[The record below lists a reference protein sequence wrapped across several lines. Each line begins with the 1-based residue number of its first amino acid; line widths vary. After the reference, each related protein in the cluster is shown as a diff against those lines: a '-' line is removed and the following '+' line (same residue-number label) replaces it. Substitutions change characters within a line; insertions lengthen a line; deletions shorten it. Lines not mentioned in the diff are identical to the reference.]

1 MPGKLLDL
9 TDDLVFQELFG
20 KQKNKE
26 ITKHL
31 LSLILNREINNVDL
45 DANKRMLRDRV
56 NSKTGRLDVRV
67 KFNNGEDCNIELQ
80 MRKFGFM
87 PERMLEYWS
96 VMYGNKINKGDSY
109 SVLKPSISILIAGYK
124 LPQLKDIPDYHTKW
138 NLREMNYPDKILT
151 NDIEM
156 HVLEIP
162 KINKNE
168 MLKDELIQWLDFIKN
183 PGSKEVLKYMEEN
196 KYLKQARKELEYLSG
211 DPDFQRLLESR
222 AGFLRDM
229 DNYRDQCE
237 QEAKEKGLKEGL
249 KEGIKE
255 GKLQEQKEIAKK
267 LLEINMPINQISQ
280 VTKLSEE
287 EIKKLQ

>member
-1 MPGKLLDL
+1 MPGRLLDL

-26 ITKHL
+26 ITKHF
-31 LSLILNREINNVDL
+31 LSLILNREITNVDL
-45 DANKRMLRDRV
+45 DVNKRMLGNRE

-67 KFNNGEDCNIELQ
+67 KFNDGEDCNIELQ
-80 MRKFGFM
+80 MKKFEFM

-96 VMYGNKINKGDSY
+96 VMYGNKINCGDKY

-124 LPQLKDIPDYHTKW
+124 LPQLKDIPEYHTKW
-138 NLREMNYPDKILT
+138 NLRELNYPDKILT

-156 HVLEIP
+156 HILEIP
-162 KINKNE
+162 KINENE
-168 MLKDELIQWLDFIKN
+168 MLKDELIQWLNFIKN
-183 PGSKEVLKYMEEN
+183 PGSEEVQKYMEEN

-222 AGFLRDM
+222 AGFLKDM

-237 QEAKEKGLKEGL
+237 REAKEKGLQEGR
-249 KEGIKE
+249 
-255 GKLQEQKEIAKK
+255 LQKQKEIAKK
-267 LLEINMPINQISQ
+267 MLEMNMPINQIAEA
-280 VTKLSEE
+280 TNMSEE
-287 EIKKLQ
+287 EIKKIQKEN